1 MTQHVDTHFV
11 TQASCCETTI
21 TLKDLLLG
29 QFVVLKCSNLRAIL
43 LQQLPHFR
51 QFSYNSAGNFS
62 QPSMTISHLSICWRL
77 LDIYVAHFC
86 KIWNLVAD
94 NFFLKTWMKSSSR
107 NETNQRICLCK
118 QAHVLLHVFIFH
130 DGVQIVCVTKLGPK
144 EKSSYFLP
152 SGECIIYVNWISIII
167 PSTINSSK
175 SRTDQLS
182 KENARSVHVWRLEIQ
197 ILARLVQWSSTNFCR
212 WS

>member
-1 MTQHVDTHFV
+1 
-11 TQASCCETTI
+11 
-21 TLKDLLLG
+21 
-29 QFVVLKCSNLRAIL
+29 
-43 LQQLPHFR
+43 
-51 QFSYNSAGNFS
+51 
-62 QPSMTISHLSICWRL
+62 
-77 LDIYVAHFC
+77 
-86 KIWNLVAD
+86 
-94 NFFLKTWMKSSSR
+94 MKSSSR

-167 PSTINSSK
+167 PSTINFSK

-212 WS
+212 WSYFSCLNLRDYSHNDFLIYRSLENNRVVYDFYEQRQVRDGYIKLGVSYSICWIFQRSCERLGRFTLIYYLSEVIDDRYEANLQLEKYTE

>member
-1 MTQHVDTHFV
+1 MYLGHNMRPYMTY
-11 TQASCCETTI
+11 
-21 TLKDLLLG
+21 
-29 QFVVLKCSNLRAIL
+29 
-43 LQQLPHFR
+43 LP
-51 QFSYNSAGNFS
+51 
-62 QPSMTISHLSICWRL
+62 
-77 LDIYVAHFC
+77 
-86 KIWNLVAD
+86 
-94 NFFLKTWMKSSSR
+94 
-107 NETNQRICLCK
+107 CK
-118 QAHVLLHVFIFH
+118 QAHVLLHVLIFH

-212 WS
+212 WSYFSCLNLRDYSHNDFFNLQEFGKQPRGLRFLRTTSGTWWVHQIRC

>member
-29 QFVVLKCSNLRAIL
+29 QFVDLKCSNLRAIL
-43 LQQLPHFR
+43 LQQLPRFR
-51 QFSYNSAGNFS
+51 QFSHNSAGNFS

-94 NFFLKTWMKSSSR
+94 NFFLKTCLWNPLPETKQISGYASTSR
-107 NETNQRICLCK
+107 RMYCSTCLYFMMASKLSVLRNLALRRNLRIFCHQVSASFMLIEF
-118 QAHVLLHVFIFH
+118 LL
-130 DGVQIVCVTKLGPK
+130 
-144 EKSSYFLP
+144 SFLL
-152 SGECIIYVNWISIII
+152 
-167 PSTINSSK
+167 
-175 SRTDQLS
+175 Q
-182 KENARSVHVWRLEIQ
+182 
-197 ILARLVQWSSTNFCR
+197 
-212 WS
+212 

>member
-86 KIWNLVAD
+86 NILNLVAD
-94 NFFLKTWMKSSSR
+94 NFFLKTCLWNPLPETKQISGYASASR
-107 NETNQRICLCK
+107 RMSCSTCLYFMMASKLSVLRNLALRRNLRIFCHQVSASFMLIEF
-118 QAHVLLHVFIFH
+118 LL
-130 DGVQIVCVTKLGPK
+130 
-144 EKSSYFLP
+144 SFLL
-152 SGECIIYVNWISIII
+152 
-167 PSTINSSK
+167 
-175 SRTDQLS
+175 Q
-182 KENARSVHVWRLEIQ
+182 
-197 ILARLVQWSSTNFCR
+197 
-212 WS
+212 